1 MVDAQHARV
10 TPHRRYPSLPQL
22 MVGIAVILFSTA
34 GIAAIMG
41 WRSSTDHPDRAIA
54 PPVSAANA
62 TNAAKAVALAAPAV
76 QKRARA
82 KAKAKARALGKCAEC
97 GLIESIG
104 DINERPD
111 DSGAGAT
118 DASSAGDRITQSLD
132 STAPSEMVVR
142 MADGSRRVIS
152 NANPALWR
160 LGERVVIIAGS
171 IPPQR

>member
-1 MVDAQHARV
+1 MVDAQHTRV
-10 TPHRRYPSLPQL
+10 TPRRRYPYLPQL
-22 MVGIAVILFSTA
+22 VVGIAVILFSTA

-41 WRSSTDHPDRAIA
+41 WRSSTDSPDRGIA

-62 TNAAKAVALAAPAV
+62 AKAVVLAAPTV
-76 QKRARA
+76 QKRAR
-82 KAKAKARALGKCAEC
+82 AKARALGKCAEC
-97 GLIESIG
+97 GLIESIS

-111 DSGAGAT
+111 DTGTGSTDALSAT
-118 DASSAGDRITQSLD
+118 DRIEQPLH
-132 STAPSEMVVR
+132 STAQSAMVVR
-142 MADGSRRVIS
+142 MADGSRRVIN

>member
-1 MVDAQHARV
+1 MVDAQHARE
-10 TPHRRYPSLPQL
+10 TPRRRFPYLPQL
-22 MVGIAVILFSTA
+22 VVGIAVILFSTA

-41 WRSSTDHPDRAIA
+41 WRSSTDSPDRRIA

-62 TNAAKAVALAAPAV
+62 ANAVALAAPAV
-76 QKRARA
+76 QKRASAR
-82 KAKAKARALGKCAEC
+82 AKAKARALGKCAEC

-104 DINERPD
+104 DINTHPD
-111 DSGAGAT
+111 DSGAGTT
-118 DASSAGDRITQSLD
+118 DVSSAGDRNEQPLHTI
-132 STAPSEMVVR
+132 APSEMIVR

>member
-1 MVDAQHARV
+1 MVDVQHARV
-10 TPHRRYPSLPQL
+10 TPRRRYPYLPQL
-22 MVGIAVILFSTA
+22 VVGIAVILFSTA

-41 WRSSTDHPDRAIA
+41 WRSSTDRPDRAIA

-76 QKRARA
+76 QKRAR
-82 KAKAKARALGKCAEC
+82 AKAKARALGKCAEC

-118 DASSAGDRITQSLD
+118 DASSAGDWNEQPLHSM
-132 STAPSEMVVR
+132 AQSEMVVR

>member
-10 TPHRRYPSLPQL
+10 TPHRRYPYLPQL
-22 MVGIAVILFSTA
+22 VVGIAVILFSTA

-41 WRSSTDHPDRAIA
+41 WRSSTDRPDRAIA
-54 PPVSAANA
+54 PPVSAA
-62 TNAAKAVALAAPAV
+62 NAAKAVALAAPAV

-171 IPPQR
+171 TPPQR